1 MRCMCVAS
9 VAVTRPAAHGL
20 YLPVRQSRH
29 FSGGGGPNSERVAG
43 IVVGVQPCSQEEIAQ
58 CSGELGPGQV

>member
-1 MRCMCVAS
+1 MGCVYVAS

-20 YLPVRQSRH
+20 YLPVRQSRCCG
-29 FSGGGGPNSERVAG
+29 GGGGPNSEGVAG
-43 IVVGVQPCSQEEIAQ
+43 IVVGVQPCSQEEIVQ